1 MPKTQT
7 KNPHPIIKILSDLNL
22 LPEKGEDV
30 DAKSYKRALMTGVNL
45 IESSSKDKTGD
56 ERSRMLR
63 EELIRVRKER
73 DTEPP
78 KEINV
83 KEKKSTIKGAKLLP
97 GRGNFNAD
105 DIKPVD
111 VEKKEGDAP
120 ALMPDRLDNIANT
133 VDSIALL
140 LRRQFGLEKK
150 QQRDAKIKQDKDAK
164 DSREDDLEKKP
175 KDKKTGLIPNAI
187 KKPAL
192 NFFEK
197 LKRFFLN
204 IVIGAGAVKLME
216 WLKDPANAEKITKF
230 KDFLI
235 NNAGWILGGLAAIA
249 LLPIA
254 LSLVSVVQG
263 ILAGLALLGP
273 LLPAL
278 PLILGGLL
286 VGAVAWWI
294 GKKISRAIT
303 GGQVIGKERK
313 ENVKRLRAAGIVD
326 AKENS
331 LTLIDP
337 ENEHQRLKVNMYGEN
352 SITGREWKPG
362 DPGGK
367 NARPNLD
374 LKIPEHADWYVKT
387 YGQAALDE
395 KLAAHKSF
403 RDTKASLIE
412 TKKDMQAEI
421 KEMWGDKKREHFKLA
436 REEQETLKK
445 SGASTKEINA
455 AWTKQNEDWNVK
467 RDKLREQ
474 EKKIRKKHGD
484 EAIKIG
490 DKSESAVIDKNISSD
505 KKISATID
513 ENIKTNINVPPPNTK
528 GKGGNTAILNG
539 GGGGQ
544 QQSVGGGSG
553 TGGSSTNTKF
563 GSQDPNNYGSV
574 STKAT
579 YNLVGV

>member
-1 MPKTQT
+1 MATTVSP
-7 KNPHPIIKILSDLNL
+7 IKILSDLGLN
-22 LPEKGEDV
+22 PWEIENDED
-30 DAKSYKRALMTGVNL
+30 YLRALKEGIIT
-45 IESSSKDKTGD
+45 IEAATKGKGD
-56 ERSRMLR
+56 RRSEILR
-63 EELIRVRKER
+63 EELIRVRKG
-73 DTEPP
+73 P
-78 KEINV
+78 KKTQV

-97 GRGNFNAD
+97 GRGNFSAD

-150 QQRDAKIKQDKDAK
+150 QQRDARIKQDKDAK
-164 DSREDDLEKKP
+164 DLREDDLEKKP

-192 NFFEK
+192 SFFEK

-204 IVIGAGAVKLME
+204 IVIGAGAIKLME

-235 NNAGWILGGLAAIA
+235 NNAGWIIGGLAAIA

-263 ILAGLALLGP
+263 ILAGLSLLGP

-278 PLILGGLL
+278 PWILGGLL
-286 VGAVAWWI
+286 VGAVAWWV
-294 GKKISRAIT
+294 GKKITNKLQEAIS
-303 GGQVIGKERK
+303 GGGEFSNLDK
-313 ENVKRLRAAGIVD
+313 L
-326 AKENS
+326 AKEDLEKHGLRRMRNLGAGKHTAELVGDDGKPIYVNRYGKDS
-331 LTLIDP
+331 L
-337 ENEHQRLKVNMYGEN
+337 
-352 SITGREWKPG
+352 TGREWKPG
-362 DPGGK
+362 DAGGINYREELTIGNPLHEAYIK
-367 NARPNLD
+367 
-374 LKIPEHADWYVKT
+374 KT
-387 YGQAALDE
+387 MGEE
-395 KLAAHKSF
+395 KLNTLKAATD
-403 RDTKASLIE
+403 RYNKAIFE
-412 TKKDMQAEI
+412 RKDPLK
-421 KEMWGDKKREHFKLA
+421 KEMGKQIRDSKKEFSDMRK
-436 REEQETLKK
+436 EERKELGLSGKEKMDFDDETEILW
-445 SGASTKEINA
+445 AEKEA
-455 AWTKQNEDWNVK
+455 
-467 RDKLREQ
+467 
-474 EKKIRKKHGD
+474 KIRLKYD
-484 EAIKIG
+484 ELVRKEFPEYYSNIN
-490 DKSESAVIDKNISSD
+490 SSSTIDKNISSD
-505 KKISATID
+505 EKTSATIDKNISSDEKTSATID

-528 GKGGNTAILNG
+528 GNGGNTAILN

-563 GSQDPNNYGSV
+563 SSQDPNNYGSV